1 MIENVM
7 GAPLVNPVTLCGTE
21 FGLGVAR
28 HRLFVSIH
36 ARPLGRAL
44 LRAANRPP
52 VSVKKCETSWLM
64 ISGGGYNM
72 DDLIEAIKH
81 QTEAIN
87 ALIESNQR
95 LMMLLIDSMAVNDH
109 PAPRAQYMDGSS
121 D

>member
-1 MIENVM
+1 
-7 GAPLVNPVTLCGTE
+7 
-21 FGLGVAR
+21 
-28 HRLFVSIH
+28 
-36 ARPLGRAL
+36 
-44 LRAANRPP
+44 
-52 VSVKKCETSWLM
+52 
-64 ISGGGYNM
+64 M